1 MVSGSHLNRAL
12 LKSVLLR
19 SAALWVNYS
28 VNGNAA
34 ASNLVRM
41 DREVRVEFAGGAG
54 KGAVV
59 VVAPCCSGAVGVDDE
74 G

>member
-1 MVSGSHLNRAL
+1 M
-12 LKSVLLR
+12 
-19 SAALWVNYS
+19 NYS